1 MLQIL
6 EIQVHLIS
14 IILMFFVLL
23 YLLSLN
29 QGGCTSTACTAK
41 GFLKINGIYKDY
53 EFGNTGNPH
62 WEQGM

>member
-1 MLQIL
+1 M
-6 EIQVHLIS
+6 S
-14 IILMFFVLL
+14 FVLL